1 MQKQTIIKFARTQLR
16 SFLDYIDPSVH
27 VINPRSPQT
36 MIDSNQNLRSFYCDF
51 EMYIA

>member
-1 MQKQTIIKFARTQLR
+1 MQKQTIIKFARTQQR

-51 EMYIA
+51 EMYIV